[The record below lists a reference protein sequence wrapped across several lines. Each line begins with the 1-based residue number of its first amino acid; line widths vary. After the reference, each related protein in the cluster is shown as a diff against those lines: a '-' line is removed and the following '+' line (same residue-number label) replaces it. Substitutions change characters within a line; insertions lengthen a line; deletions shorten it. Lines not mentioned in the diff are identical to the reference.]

1 MIQKS
6 KKAQFNLIDVL
17 IIAFILGLIAVVIY
31 WMFGGFQIAEKTKN
45 EAITFEVR
53 ISNVKESTLPFIT
66 EGLSVRDSVT
76 GETVGTIVAVRSENS
91 RYEGSAYEDGK
102 GGYVLNMT
110 ELHMRPNILASS
122 GSKQK
127 SFNKVYDRSLC
138 PEDLILL
145 SKADHQGR
153 GLESNYG
160 ETEEILRERL
170 GVFYEI
176 MEKPYVMG
184 RDLIDAGLKP
194 DQNFS
199 KLLERAHLL
208 RLSGVT
214 KEVALGEVLSYSR
227 ELEGLKD

>member
-1 MIQKS
+1 
-6 KKAQFNLIDVL
+6 
-17 IIAFILGLIAVVIY
+17 
-31 WMFGGFQIAEKTKN
+31 
-45 EAITFEVR
+45 
-53 ISNVKESTLPFIT
+53 
-66 EGLSVRDSVT
+66 
-76 GETVGTIVAVRSENS
+76 
-91 RYEGSAYEDGK
+91 
-102 GGYVLNMT
+102 
-110 ELHMRPNILASS
+110 MRPNILASS

>member
-110 ELHMRPNILASS
+110 EHPEVYDVYVTISAEAESDDRGIYTVGNTRMLIGATVYF
-122 GSKQK
+122 QVK
-127 SFNKVYDRSLC
+127 SFSAVSYIVNTAL
-138 PEDLILL
+138 PE
-145 SKADHQGR
+145 
-153 GLESNYG
+153 
-160 ETEEILRERL
+160 
-170 GVFYEI
+170 
-176 MEKPYVMG
+176 
-184 RDLIDAGLKP
+184 
-194 DQNFS
+194 
-199 KLLERAHLL
+199 
-208 RLSGVT
+208 
-214 KEVALGEVLSYSR
+214 
-227 ELEGLKD
+227 